1 MGNNPLPQTQLASYD
16 RGFGDFTMKADLN
29 SMKEI
34 NYINDHRQVI
44 LFSDLYET
52 NSNELVAHAP
62 RYLLRKAVEDLK
74 ALGYT
79 AQFQCDINF
88 TVLNDKYKKLAE
100 NFSVIQPIT
109 EHSNQYH
116 ALYKQNF
123 EEFLSKLKS
132 SLKFSGIIVDKIAG
146 DKAPGQYKVSL
157 GLSNPLEFCD
167 ELTIFKLV
175 ITIIYD
181 LILVHQEVSR

>member
-1 MGNNPLPQTQLASYD
+1 MSNNPLPKTQLASYE
-16 RGFGDFTMKADLN
+16 RGFGDYTMKADLN
-29 SMKEI
+29 SLKEI

-44 LFSDLYET
+44 LFSDLYES
-52 NSNELVAHAP
+52 NSDELVTHAP

-88 TVLNDKYKKLAE
+88 NVLNDKYKKLSE
-100 NFSVIQPIT
+100 NFSLIQPIT

-132 SLKFSGIIVDKIAG
+132 TLKFSGIIVDKIAG
-146 DKAPGQYKVSL
+146 DIAPGQYKVSL
-157 GLSNPLEFCD
+157 SLSNPLEFCD

-175 ITIIYD
+175 NNIIIEF
-181 LILVHQEVSR
+181 LLVHQEVSR